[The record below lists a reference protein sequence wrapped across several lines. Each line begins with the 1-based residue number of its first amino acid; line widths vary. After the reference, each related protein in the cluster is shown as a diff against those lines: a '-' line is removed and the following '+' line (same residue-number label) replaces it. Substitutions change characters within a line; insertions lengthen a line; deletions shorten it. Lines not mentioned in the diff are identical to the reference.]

1 MKKKP
6 VMPPTYLFIAIVI
19 MVALHFSFPA
29 AIIIR
34 IPWNLVGM
42 IPLAAGVILNLVA
55 DKDFKQHRTTVKPFE
70 ESTVLLTS
78 GVYRLSRNPMYLGFE
93 LILIGVALLLGSLTP
108 LAVVLLFPLLME
120 ARFIRAEERMLD
132 RQFGRSWSAYQ
143 EEVRRWI

>member
-120 ARFIRAEERMLD
+120 ARFIRAEERMLA